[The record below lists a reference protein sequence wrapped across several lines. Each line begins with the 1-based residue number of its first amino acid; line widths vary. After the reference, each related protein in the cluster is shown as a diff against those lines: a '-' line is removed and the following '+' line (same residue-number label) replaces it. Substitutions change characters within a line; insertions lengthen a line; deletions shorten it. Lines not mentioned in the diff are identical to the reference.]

1 MSKDPLKLNKQI
13 NILKNDYFSEEDCF
27 DIKDNNDSDEEND
40 QIEAGEREDSFAET
54 EYRDNSDEESFDDSY
69 NEDLTAIN
77 ESEHEITEAY
87 LNSISNKNLKQLIY
101 LKHLIKLRMIK
112 YNKGKKQCKNSFKIA
127 IFFMHLLS
135 KLTKYTDEKNCD
147 QM

>member
-1 MSKDPLKLNKQI
+1 MGKVTSQVDCFCSHQELLAGPKKSCYI
-13 NILKNDYFSEEDCF
+13 IILKNDYFSEEDCF

-101 LKHLIKLRMIK
+101 L
-112 YNKGKKQCKNSFKIA
+112 NGSF
-127 IFFMHLLS
+127 
-135 KLTKYTDEKNCD
+135 
-147 QM
+147 